1 MVGNQDVWVEE
12 VDRKLEG
19 NREGRVGMVDRGR
32 EKGPGVYNP
41 GSRKVKLE
49 GKGKFQVCRCFRLP
63 QWI

>member
-1 MVGNQDVWVEE
+1 MYGLEE

-19 NREGRVGMVDRGR
+19 YHERRVGMGGGGIGK

-41 GSRKVKLE
+41 GSRIVKLE
-49 GKGKFQVCRCFRLP
+49 GKGKFQVCMCFRLP